1 MDTTER
7 RLWVDRVP
15 KEALAEALAGEGAAI
30 LDVNTDGAPGREGWI
45 LVDHTFAVQE
55 DGSALLTMF
64 FERTIDPNQGGNLVS
79 ERDCSRKVRE
89 YPSVLDVS

>member
-1 MDTTER
+1 MDNTER

-15 KEALAEALAGEGAAI
+15 KEALADALAGEGAAI
-30 LDVNTDGAPGREGWI
+30 LDVNTEGAPGREGWM

-64 FERTIDPNQGGNLVS
+64 FERPIDPDQGG
-79 ERDCSRKVRE
+79 EI
-89 YPSVLDVS
+89 